1 MSYKCSHCGNTHDE
15 LPRYFMWH
23 APETDQG
30 RVIDVV
36 EDSKSMC
43 RGGDS
48 QFFVHCEI
56 ELPLAEAEGDPL
68 GCICWVEVS
77 LSDYQRLIH
86 FRENEDAQPHY
97 ADLVEGKL
105 ANPVQGIAHSY
116 GTPVKFK
123 VIKGDPTPYIKW
135 VAPGTAIAAILASG
149 VSMDFWH
156 DVAAGRLRPLGN

>member
-1 MSYKCSHCGNTHDE
+1 
-15 LPRYFMWH
+15 MWR

-43 RGGDS
+43 SAADS
-48 QFFVHCEI
+48 QFFVQCEI

-77 LSDYQRLIH
+77 QPDYQRLIH
-86 FRENEDAQPHY
+86 FRENEDALPDY
-97 ADLVEGKL
+97 ADWVEGKL
-105 ANPVQGIAHSY
+105 ANPVQGIAQSY

-135 VAPGTAIAAILASG
+135 VAPGTAVAAILASG
-149 VSMDFWH
+149 VSIDFWH
-156 DVAAGRLRPLGN
+156 DVAAGRLRPVSN